1 MKLDI
6 PMIITVAAALVT
18 IYFIAKEMG
27 VIGKC
32 S

>member
-6 PMIITVAAALVT
+6 PMIITVVAALVT
-18 IYFIAKEMG
+18 IYYFAKEMG

-32 S
+32 